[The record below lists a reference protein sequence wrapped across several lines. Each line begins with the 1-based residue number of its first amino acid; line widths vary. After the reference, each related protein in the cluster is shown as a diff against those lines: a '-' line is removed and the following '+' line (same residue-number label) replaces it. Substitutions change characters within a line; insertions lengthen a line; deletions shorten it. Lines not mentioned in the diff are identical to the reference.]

1 MRTSNRGSIVIPS
14 ILARVCKVKRGE
26 AILSIFS
33 ERLLFLRHKNGL
45 SQRDCAEK
53 LQISPRTCAYYEA
66 GEREPQ
72 LSVLVR
78 IADFYGVSIDY
89 LAGRTDAP

>member
-33 ERLLFLRHKNGL
+33 ERLLSLRHENGL

-53 LQISPRTCAYYEA
+53 LQIIPLSFAFYDYGDMDPH
-66 GEREPQ
+66 
-72 LSVLVR
+72 LSVVVSM
-78 IADFYGVSIDY
+78 ADFYGVSIDY